1 MYENDKPYDPQEEPK
16 TVDGKT
22 ASGNST
28 EFFATIHDI
37 DQNLL
42 TDDEI
47 MDILR
52 YAVSREQARRISKLP
67 GQQG

>member
-1 MYENDKPYDPQEEPK
+1 MYANDKPYDPQEEPK
-16 TVDGKT
+16 SVDGKT
-22 ASGNST
+22 ASGNPT
-28 EFFATIHDI
+28 EFFSSFQEI

-47 MDILR
+47 MEILR
-52 YAVSREQARRISKLP
+52 LAVGREQARRINKHP

>member
-1 MYENDKPYDPQEEPK
+1 MDANEKPYDPQEEPK
-16 TVDGKT
+16 SVDGKT

-28 EFFATIHDI
+28 EFFSSFQEI

-47 MDILR
+47 MEILR
-52 YAVSREQARRISKLP
+52 FAVGRENARRINRLP

>member
-1 MYENDKPYDPQEEPK
+1 MYPNDKPYDPQEEPK
-16 TVDGKT
+16 SVDGKT
-22 ASGNST
+22 GSGNSSEVFT
-28 EFFATIHDI
+28 SFQNI

-47 MDILR
+47 MEIMR
-52 YAVSREQARRISKLP
+52 YAVGREMARRISKLP

>member
-1 MYENDKPYDPQEEPK
+1 MYHNDKPYDPQEEPK
-16 TVDGKT
+16 SVDGKT
-22 ASGNST
+22 GSGNSS
-28 EFFATIHDI
+28 EFFTTLQDI

-47 MDILR
+47 LEILR
-52 YAVSREQARRISKLP
+52 YAVGREQARRKSNHP

>member
-1 MYENDKPYDPQEEPK
+1 MHHNDKPYDPQEEPK
-16 TVDGKT
+16 SVDGKT
-22 ASGNST
+22 ASGNSS
-28 EFFATIHDI
+28 EFFTSLQDI

-47 MDILR
+47 MEIMR
-52 YAVSREQARRISKLP
+52 YAVSREQTRRISKLP

>member
-1 MYENDKPYDPQEEPK
+1 MYENHKPYDPQEEPK
-16 TVDGKT
+16 SVDGKT

-28 EFFATIHDI
+28 EFFDSLQTI

-47 MDILR
+47 MEILR
-52 YAVSREQARRISKLP
+52 FAVGREQARRKSNHP

>member
-1 MYENDKPYDPQEEPK
+1 MYPNEKPYDPQEEPK
-16 TVDGKT
+16 SVDGKT
-22 ASGNST
+22 GSGNSSESFT
-28 EFFATIHDI
+28 SFQDI

-47 MDILR
+47 MEIMR
-52 YAVSREQARRISKLP
+52 YAVGREMARRHSKLP

>member
-1 MYENDKPYDPQEEPK
+1 MYPNEKPYDPQEEPK
-16 TVDGKT
+16 SVDGKT
-22 ASGNST
+22 GSGNSS
-28 EFFATIHDI
+28 ESFNSFQDI

-47 MDILR
+47 MEIMR
-52 YAVSREQARRISKLP
+52 YAVGREMARRQSKLP

>member
-1 MYENDKPYDPQEEPK
+1 MYHNDKPYDPQEEPK
-16 TVDGKT
+16 SVDGKT
-22 ASGNST
+22 GSGNSS
-28 EFFATIHDI
+28 EFFTTLQDI

-47 MDILR
+47 MEILR
-52 YAVSREQARRISKLP
+52 YAVGREQARRTSKLP

>member
-1 MYENDKPYDPQEEPK
+1 MYANDKPYDPQEEPK
-16 TVDGKT
+16 SVDGKT
-22 ASGNST
+22 GSGNST
-28 EFFATIHDI
+28 EFFSSLQEI

-52 YAVSREQARRISKLP
+52 YAVGREQARRISNLP

>member
-1 MYENDKPYDPQEEPK
+1 MYPNDKPYDPQEEPK
-16 TVDGKT
+16 SVDGKT
-22 ASGNST
+22 GSGNST
-28 EFFATIHDI
+28 EFFTSLQEI

-47 MDILR
+47 MDIMR
-52 YAVSREQARRISKLP
+52 YAVGREQARRQSKLP

>member
-1 MYENDKPYDPQEEPK
+1 MYANDKPYDPQEEPK
-16 TVDGKT
+16 SVDGKT

-28 EFFATIHDI
+28 EFFSSLQEI

-47 MDILR
+47 MEILR
-52 YAVSREQARRISKLP
+52 FAVGRENARRINSHP

>member
-1 MYENDKPYDPQEEPK
+1 MYPNEKPYDPQEEPK
-16 TVDGKT
+16 SVDGKT
-22 ASGNST
+22 GSGNSSESFT
-28 EFFATIHDI
+28 SFQDI

-47 MDILR
+47 MEIMR
-52 YAVSREQARRISKLP
+52 YAVGREMARRQSKLP